1 MKGNLELGAVLLG
14 GVAVTAVSYF
24 FGSAMWLSGAL
35 LSDLIVFVSIAFGFF
50 ATSLAIF
57 ATSSYSGK
65 LYDIEDRKS
74 GGTLL
79 HTLVKKYRTGL
90 FLCLVSIVYLL
101 VLEIFLDGN
110 KIQLSNLVASPVL
123 AVLLGNMYYAYRLV
137 EIVSKFVIQEAKRS

>member
-1 MKGNLELGAVLLG
+1 MRNNLELWSVVTIGAIISTIL
-14 GVAVTAVSYF
+14 SF
-24 FGSAMWLSGAL
+24 FGSNIWLNTEL
-35 LSDLIVFVSIAFGFF
+35 ISDLIVFISVAFGFF

-65 LYDIEDRKS
+65 LYDIEDQKS

-79 HTLVKKYRTGL
+79 HVLVNKYRTGL
-90 FLCLVSIVYLL
+90 FACLLSIVYLI

-110 KIQLSNLVASPVL
+110 KIQLSNLLVSPVL
-123 AVLLGNMYYAYRLV
+123 GTLFVNLYYAYRLV